1 MSEKLG
7 SDRTARRI
15 AQSIVAVLAAFFAV
29 GVVTLITDQLLH
41 MAGVY
46 PPWGQPMN
54 ETSDNLIA
62 LAYRLVYGIGGG
74 FLTAW
79 LAPAK
84 PMKHALILGA
94 IGTVVSLLGVFAATQ
109 ADLGPL
115 WYPIAIVV
123 TALPTAWAG
132 GEIFMRKFRGAELS

>member
-1 MSEKLG
+1 MSNKEASPIG
-7 SDRTARRI
+7 
-15 AQSIVAVLAAFFAV
+15 QSIVALLAGFVAV
-29 GVVTLITDQLLH
+29 IIITLITDQLLH
-41 MAGVY
+41 IAGVY

-62 LAYRLVYGIGGG
+62 LSYRLVYGIGGG

-79 LAPAK
+79 LAPAQ
-84 PMKHALILGA
+84 PMKHALILGV
-94 IGTVVSLLGVFAATQ
+94 IGTVLSLLGVFAATQ

-115 WYPIAIVV
+115 WYPIAIAV

-132 GEIFMRKFRGAELS
+132 GKMFTRNYQRR